1 MNKKELIKELERIAV
16 YMEIKGENSFKVSA
30 YRKAAQALEQDER
43 SLSEIGDPAELTGI
57 GKGTAAIIKELR
69 ETGKAELLET
79 LKKDIPDGLV
89 PLLKLPGLGG
99 KKLAK
104 LYQELGVTDADSLK
118 IACEE
123 KKVQKLAGFGVKTEE
138 KIIDALEEAGSR
150 PERLPI
156 SFMLDAAKKLETEL
170 NTITKVKRYARA
182 GSLRRMEETIKDLDY
197 IMSVE
202 DAEAVRK
209 QLTEMEL
216 VSEVIADGQ
225 SKVSLELHFEYP
237 IQTDFRLVEEKSF
250 ATTLHHFTGSKE
262 HNVIMRQL
270 AKAQGE
276 KVSEYGVENQETGE
290 LITFDTEEA
299 FYSHFGLHYIP
310 PEARLGRNETEI
322 FQKPYETVLRTDIR
336 GDLHMH
342 TTWSDGAVSVEEMAE
357 EGRKRG
363 YEWMAITDHSK
374 FLQIAHGLN
383 EERVLRQMEEIRRVN
398 EEFDDIE
405 LFAGIEMDIRPNAVL
420 DLEDRVL
427 QELDVVIASI
437 HSSFSQTEEEIM
449 KRFEAALTS
458 PYVNIIAHPTGRL
471 IGRRKGYKVNVEK
484 LLKRAAETG
493 TAVELNAIPNR
504 LDLASDWLRKA
515 EEYETMV
522 SINTDAHHPEML
534 DHMEI
539 GTGIARKALLKKD
552 QIINTRDYKSLASF
566 LQNKRK
572 RAEKLEKN

>member
-1 MNKKELIKELERIAV
+1 MNKKELIKELEQIAV
-16 YMEIKGENSFKVSA
+16 YLEIKGENSFKVSA

-43 SLSEIGDPAELTGI
+43 SLMEIGDPAELTGI

-69 ETGKAELLET
+69 ETGKAEVLET
-79 LKKDIPDGLV
+79 LKKEVPAGLV

-104 LYQELGVTDADSLK
+104 LYQELNVTDAVALK
-118 IACEE
+118 KACEE
-123 KKVQKLAGFGVKTEE
+123 KQVQKLAGFGAKTEE
-138 KIIDALEEAGSR
+138 KIIEALNEAGTR

-156 SFMLDAAKKLETEL
+156 SFMLDAAKKLEAEL
-170 NTITKVKRYARA
+170 NSLSKVKRYARA

-202 DAEAVRK
+202 DSDAVRK
-209 QLTEMEL
+209 QLTEMGI

-225 SKVSLELHFEYP
+225 SKVSVELNFEYS
-237 IQTDFRLVEEKSF
+237 IQADFRLVDEKAF

-262 HNVIMRQL
+262 HNVMMRQL

-276 KVSEYGVENQETGE
+276 KVSEYGVEDQETEE
-290 LITFDTEEA
+290 LFTFETEED
-299 FYSHFGLHYIP
+299 FYRHFGLNYIP
-310 PEARLGRNETEI
+310 PEARLGRDETDI
-322 FQKPYETVLRTDIR
+322 FQQPYETVLKTDIR

-342 TTWSDGAVSVEEMAE
+342 TTWSDGAVSIEEMAE

-374 FLQIAHGLN
+374 FLQIAHGLD
-383 EERVLRQMEEIRRVN
+383 EERVLRQINEIRRVN
-398 EEFDDIE
+398 AKFDDIE
-405 LFAGIEMDIRPNAVL
+405 LLAGIEMDIRPNGML
-420 DLEDRVL
+420 DLEEKVL
-427 QELDVVIASI
+427 QKLDVVIASI

-449 KRFEAALTS
+449 KRIEAALNS

-493 TAVELNAIPNR
+493 TAVELNANPNR
-504 LDLASDWLRKA
+504 LDLAFDWLRKA
-515 EEYETMV
+515 KEYDTMI

-539 GTGIARKALLKKD
+539 GTGIARKALLTKD
-552 QIINTRDYKSLASF
+552 QIINTRNYDSLVSF
-566 LQNKRK
+566 FNNKRK
-572 RAEKLEKN
+572 NTAGEKG